1 MKKAHKAGVKIGCG
15 CDFGGGTIT
24 VHGNNGL
31 ELPLLVQEAGM
42 TPMEAIVA
50 ATKFGAAL
58 MMRPEELGTL
68 EEGKLADVIIAKGN
82 PLEDIWLVS
91 KADNIKIVIQ
101 DGVIKKRI
109 A

>member
-1 MKKAHKAGVKIGCG
+1 
-15 CDFGGGTIT
+15 
-24 VHGNNGL
+24 
-31 ELPLLVQEAGM
+31 M